1 MREELF
7 GDMSTWEII
16 GEVVAG
22 LLLIPVGYVLVV
34 LIFSL

>member
-1 MREELF
+1 MRKELF

-16 GEVVAG
+16 GEVVGG